1 MEVGNMRR
9 LLVFLV
15 LVLSVSAL
23 FALEIGV
30 VGGME
35 IGGRNRPFLGAKLGI
50 GDSGIGVSVEG
61 FVPVTAFETATE
73 ELQNV
78 RFLEVDP
85 FLLLI
90 IPLGSSRIYAGAAPI
105 LVYDIEAGKV
115 GLFSDRIFH
124 AKVGLSMGKS
134 LRLFVEG
141 MTAVAYTPESETMIQ
156 STGIFSAHLG
166 VALAF

>member
-1 MEVGNMRR
+1 MKR
-9 LLVFLV
+9 V
-15 LVLSVSAL
+15 LVTVILLLAVSAI

-50 GDSGIGVSVEG
+50 GDSGIGISVEG
-61 FVPVTAFETATE
+61 FVPITAFETATE

-78 RFLEVDP
+78 RFVEVDP

-90 IPLGSSRIYAGAAPI
+90 LPLGSSRLYAGVAPI

-124 AKVGLSMGKS
+124 AKVGLSMGES
-134 LRLFVEG
+134 LRIFVEG
-141 MTAVAYTPESETMIQ
+141 MTAVAYTPDSETMVQ

-166 VALAF
+166 LSLAF